1 MGPYARGAAGAERGG
16 GSRGWP
22 VPSTGDPIVE
32 ISRRGLG
39 PCARGA
45 AGAERGGGSC
55 GWPAPSPG
63 RSIRGN
69 LAAWEEIEAEEERM

>member
-1 MGPYARGAAGAERGG
+1 VI
-16 GSRGWP
+16 GS
-22 VPSTGDPIVE
+22 
-32 ISRRGLG
+32 
-39 PCARGA
+39 CARGA

-69 LAAWEEIEAEEERM
+69 LAAWEEIEAEVERM